1 MIELDNKHRYLQIAF
16 NYDAMMVRQ
25 ILPSLPYAANIFI
38 EAGTPYIK
46 QEGMSGIRLMR
57 RLWRGAIIADIKVSD
72 GAAAEVAMAHAAG
85 ANGITALG
93 SAPTPTLSL
102 FIETCKQYGM
112 LSMIDMLGVKDP
124 LTVLRPLH
132 NAPDVVVI
140 HRGRDE
146 EIATNNL
153 IQYRHINRIHAKFP
167 SLISVA
173 GGVDIKEAR
182 SAIFNGANIVVANLV
197 RPQDNWTGIST
208 ASGVKAAAINF
219 LETIA

>member
-1 MIELDNKHRYLQIAF
+1 MIQLDNKHRYLQIAF

-25 ILPSLPYAANIFI
+25 ILPSLPLANNIFI

-46 QEGMSGIRLMR
+46 QEGMGGIRLIR
-57 RLWRGAIIADIKVSD
+57 RLWRGVIIADIKVSD

-93 SAPTPTLSL
+93 SAPTPTLRL

-112 LSMIDMLGVKDP
+112 LSMVDMLGIDDP
-124 LTVLRPLH
+124 LKVLRPLQD
-132 NAPDVVVI
+132 APDVIVL

-146 EIATNNL
+146 ELATNDL
-153 IQYRHINRIHAKFP
+153 IQYRHINRIHSKFP
-167 SLISVA
+167 SLISIA

-197 RPQDNWTGIST
+197 HPQDNWTGIST
-208 ASGVKAAAINF
+208 ASGVKTAAINF

>member
-1 MIELDNKHRYLQIAF
+1 MIQLDNKNRYLQVAF

-25 ILPSLPYAANIFI
+25 ILPSLPFAGNIFI

-46 QEGMSGIRLMR
+46 QEGMNGIRLIR
-57 RLWRGAIIADIKVSD
+57 RIWRGVIIADMKVSD
-72 GAAAEVAMAHAAG
+72 GALGEVQMAKNAG

-93 SAPTPTLSL
+93 SAPTASLQL
-102 FIETCKQYGM
+102 FIDTCKKSGM
-112 LSMIDMLGVKDP
+112 LSMVDMLGVNDP
-124 LTVLRPLH
+124 LDVLRPLTA
-132 NAPDVVVI
+132 APDVVVL

-146 EIATNNL
+146 EHIRDTL
-153 IQYRHINRIHAKFP
+153 IQYRHVNRIHAKFS

-197 RPQDNWTGIST
+197 RPQDGWTGIST
-208 ASGVKAAAINF
+208 ASGVKAAATEF
-219 LETIA
+219 LQTIA

>member
-1 MIELDNKHRYLQIAF
+1 MIQLDNKHRYLQLAF

-25 ILPSLPYAANIFI
+25 ILPSLPYAGNIFI

-46 QEGMSGIRLMR
+46 REGLAGVRLIR
-57 RLWRGAIIADIKVSD
+57 RLWRGTIIADMKVSD
-72 GAAAEVAMAHAAG
+72 GAMGEVSMAKMAG

-93 SAPTPTLSL
+93 SAPTATLEL
-102 FIETCKQYGM
+102 FIDTCKQTGM
-112 LSMIDMLGVKDP
+112 LSMIDMLGVSDP
-124 LTVLRPLH
+124 LTVLRPLRD
-132 NAPDVVVI
+132 APDVVVL

-146 EIATNNL
+146 ELSRDSL
-153 IQYRHINRIHAKFP
+153 IQYRHVNRIHAKFP

-197 RPQDNWTGIST
+197 RPEDGWTGIST
-208 ASGVKAAAINF
+208 ASGVQAAATEF
-219 LETIA
+219 LQTIV